1 MWLETLKR
9 VQGNK
14 DLLEQLGIPIETII
28 DGTIIEDSLKP
39 AEPRQERS
47 LSPICERCHNLI
59 HEHHAPP
66 LPAYPTLD
74 TLSKLLLSSPHKF
87 NHIYHLIDAADFP
100 LSLSPRLRNHLYTTL
115 PKSITRH
122 LSVSYIITRCDLL
135 MPEGEKVEGLPL
147 SNTRLHAI
155 SSRVGWEVG
164 ILKDEIKQR
173 QGGVWLLGVVNV
185 GKSSLLR
192 DVWPINGVMKSSSF
206 EEATEFDILPDQH
219 PIVQSQ
225 VGGNCNDA
233 GEGQRLNPILDRAR
247 GRPSLGIPHVPPTI
261 SEIPGTTAAPL
272 RVSYKSVGRGGK
284 TRGELVD
291 LPGMERWTSFG
302 ETGLTKYVRPEKWR
316 ELIMKKRIDGDQY
329 TIKPGQSMLLGGLVM
344 ITPLDKDTVVLANPF
359 TALPVHVSSTEKC
372 KELLSHPNPAGFM
385 GDGKMLFQDPTAV
398 SKSQTLSAFTHESSL
413 PPAYASAGIYTLAED
428 VTASRNR
435 MLQTRS
441 PVAISQLPYKVLATD
456 IILEGLGWVELVAQV
471 RNRQDTGYKTVDINV
486 VAPEGKGVDQRRTMN
501 AYVMREEGARAKG
514 LLKKTVRPRRS
525 MKGHKKM
532 RTLR

>member
-1 MWLETLKR
+1 MCLRSFLHRQRFPPHLSIHLILSTHGSSHPLPTSFRLWSSYTSKIQPQHSESFIRALSTAPIPTQWAPPPYCPGCAAPSQQVNPDLPGFYFTKPTKRILSPPPVKTANSIQANQVWLETLKR

-135 MPEGEKVEGLPL
+135 MPKRDQISSLMTYFKSIIKERIPEGEKVEGLPL

-329 TIKPGQSMLLGGLVM
+329 TIKPGF
-344 ITPLDKDTVVLANPF
+344 N
-359 TALPVHVSSTEKC
+359 SSFFIY
-372 KELLSHPNPAGFM
+372 LIYI
-385 GDGKMLFQDPTAV
+385 
-398 SKSQTLSAFTHESSL
+398 SL
-413 PPAYASAGIYTLAED
+413 TSGIRTID
-428 VTASRNR
+428 
-435 MLQTRS
+435 
-441 PVAISQLPYKVLATD
+441 
-456 IILEGLGWVELVAQV
+456 
-471 RNRQDTGYKTVDINV
+471 
-486 VAPEGKGVDQRRTMN
+486 APRWSCHDHTIR
-501 AYVMREEGARAKG
+501 
-514 LLKKTVRPRRS
+514 
-525 MKGHKKM
+525 
-532 RTLR
+532 